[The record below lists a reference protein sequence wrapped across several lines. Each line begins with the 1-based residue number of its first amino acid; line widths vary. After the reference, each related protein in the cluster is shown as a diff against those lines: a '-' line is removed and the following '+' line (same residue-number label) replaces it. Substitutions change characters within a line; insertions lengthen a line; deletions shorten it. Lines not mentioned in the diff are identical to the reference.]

1 MFTPGTNL
9 RSGGSVRAVNLT
21 ICFICAAVM
30 LVIIAGTYFIDT
42 GDNRTSAATVNIM
55 KSNFLFNVLCFF
67 SIWLEE
73 SAPPVWGVIV
83 ILMWFC
89 FFSTLFYFVEYV
101 YTYTDPDLDPRKNM
115 LVPFIAGAA
124 GFLSMNISGFIVR
137 DPVIK
142 RFLLNF
148 AVLCGLSFPLTA
160 GYTVYRNRRRLNK
173 DNIIAFTVYTAVG
186 FASLLLQ
193 AGSGEVHVMNV
204 GLTLSALFIYVVLS
218 MRRYLLVSEQRRE
231 LSETRMKMLQMQMN
245 PHFLSNT
252 MNTIYHL
259 CKKDPDKA
267 MQGIDDLSGFLRNN
281 LDLSSGQELIPFSR
295 EMESIRYY
303 YSLEQMRRAGKL
315 KISYMVETEDFLVPP
330 FSVQVFA
337 ENAVKHGFKGD
348 QGGTISF
355 TVRKQKDGIE
365 ISIIDNGTGFDGNK
379 QNHND
384 TSGHYGITN
393 AEERL
398 KTLLNGEVSIISHQ
412 ETGTIVMIKIPDRK
426 EGTQYENTDSGR

>member
-1 MFTPGTNL
+1 MFTLGTNL

-67 SIWLEE
+67 SIWLEG
-73 SAPPVWGVIV
+73 STSSVWGIIVVI
-83 ILMWFC
+83 MWLS

-101 YTYTDPDLDPRKNM
+101 CTYTDPDLDPRKNM

-204 GLTLSALFIYVVLS
+204 GLTLSALFIYVGLS
-218 MRRYLLVSEQRRE
+218 IRRYLLVSEQRRE

-259 CKKDPDKA
+259 CEKDPKLA
-267 MQGIDDLSGFLRNN
+267 MQGIDDLSGFLRSN
-281 LDLSSGQELIPFSR
+281 LDLSAGQELIPFAR
-295 EMESIRYY
+295 ELESIRYY
-303 YSLEQMRRAGKL
+303 YSLEQMRRAGRL
-315 KISYMVETEDFLVPP
+315 KISYMVETEDFYVPP

-337 ENAVKHGFKGD
+337 ENAVKHGFREDKGETVSFSVRKLN
-348 QGGTISF
+348 GGT
-355 TVRKQKDGIE
+355 E
-365 ISIIDNGTGFDGNK
+365 ISIIDNGTGFETGDLEKDNT
-379 QNHND
+379 D
-384 TSGHYGITN
+384 VHYGIAN
-393 AEERL
+393 AKERL
-398 KTLLNGEVSIISHQ
+398 KTLLDAEVSIISHK
-412 ETGTIVMIKIPDRK
+412 ETGTIIMIRIPDGKR
-426 EGTQYENTDSGR
+426 GTRYEDTDS